1 MARDQTE
8 RRVAVYFSP
17 PIAES
22 EEIIATLATSQ
33 ERREESGIV
42 WYAAAMQ
49 IRREAST
56 NTSYLCHF
64 SLSFP
69 HCTVPFL
76 TSHLSASLFAL
87 SSAQEKKK
95 KNVARARDRI
105 GTVNLTCS
113 HFKCSSRELHP
124 SGRPTNCWLT
134 PTCPCRDA
142 NEGEGVGGWVKK
154 RLMVASLINAHT
166 RSWQTQR
173 CV

>member
-1 MARDQTE
+1 MVNNLQKDGGEFTQKDVVCVTSFLRMGFPQIGPRSNRAT
-8 RRVAVYFSP
+8 RRCIFLL

-87 SSAQEKKK
+87 SSAQEKTKQK
-95 KNVARARDRI
+95 DVARARDRI
-105 GTVNLTCS
+105 CTVNLTCS

-134 PTCPCRDA
+134 PDVP
-142 NEGEGVGGWVKK
+142 VP
-154 RLMVASLINAHT
+154 
-166 RSWQTQR
+166 
-173 CV
+173 